1 MPHISMPPFHP
12 GMLAQTLRG
21 GVVEQTG
28 PEGSAATRPV
38 QPAPP
43 AGLSGMGTWH
53 IGPAGCREGREGDVR
68 GIGALMLRGGSRCC
82 AVRTVPQ
89 SVHAD
94 GIRCADGVGW
104 GGGGV
109 MGKGRGPR
117 PGLQSQQCPVFPR
130 RGRTCLPPAAARL
143 ECDVGAPAWG
153 HGGCNHPPFPP
164 PPGCVR
170 GPGGSR
176 FFLLSFLFLAPLLS
190 FRLCPF
196 HIFDAIMGDEKGNSF
211 TQCSETPPTSPI
223 PRSGGGDAARSIS
236 LTELASLCFWRDGL
250 IAVQD
255 PPAGGTE
262 GLVGAPRVVTSS
274 PAPPGALR
282 CEEEGRKRLG

>member
-1 MPHISMPPFHP
+1 MRCGRSRSRCPRM
-12 GMLAQTLRG
+12 
-21 GVVEQTG
+21 
-28 PEGSAATRPV
+28 GSAVLMAVGGGGGDGEGEGAAAGAAIPAMPGISPARPHV
-38 QPAPP
+38 PP
-43 AGLSGMGTWH
+43 SGCSAAGMRCRSPGMGTW
-53 IGPAGCREGREGDVR
+53 
-68 GIGALMLRGGSRCC
+68 
-82 AVRTVPQ
+82 
-89 SVHAD
+89 
-94 GIRCADGVGW
+94 
-104 GGGGV
+104 
-109 MGKGRGPR
+109 
-117 PGLQSQQCPVFPR
+117 GLQP
-130 RGRTCLPPAAARL
+130 
-143 ECDVGAPAWG
+143 
-153 HGGCNHPPFPP
+153 PPFPP

-255 PPAGGTE
+255 PPAGGTD
-262 GLVGAPRVVTSS
+262 GLVVAPRVVTSS